1 MKFLIVGLGN
11 PGVKYQNTRHN
22 IGFKALD
29 YVSKHANAFF
39 SSVRYGELSSF
50 KYKGKSI
57 FLLKPNTYMNLS
69 GNAVNY
75 WIKKENIPLSNLLII
90 TDDINLSIGVLRMKK
105 KGSDGGHNGLK
116 NIQEL
121 LLSSSYPRLRIG
133 VGNEFSKGKQV
144 DYVLGDWSQ
153 EEEEILE
160 EKVVKIKEMIL
171 SFCFAGIE
179 KNCSRHKKI
188 NIVGVVKVFFCR
200 L

>member
-11 PGVKYQNTRHN
+11 PGVRYKNTRHN

-29 YVSKHANAFF
+29 YVSKQANAFF
-39 SSVRYGELSSF
+39 YSARYGELSSF

-57 FLLKPNTYMNLS
+57 LLLKPNTYMNLS

-75 WIKKENIPLSNLLII
+75 WVKKENIPLPNLLII
-90 TDDINLSIGVLRMKK
+90 ADDINLPIGVLRMKK

-116 NIQEL
+116 NIQKL
-121 LLSSSYPRLRIG
+121 LLSSSFPRLRIG

-144 DYVLGDWSQ
+144 DYVLGDWSK

-160 EKVVKIKEMIL
+160 EKTVKIKEMIL

-179 KNCSRHKKI
+179 NTMNKYNNK
-188 NIVGVVKVFFCR
+188 
-200 L
+200 

>member
-29 YVSKHANAFF
+29 RVATHANAFF
-39 SSVRYGELSSF
+39 STNKYGELTNF

-57 FLLKPNTYMNLS
+57 FLLKPNTFMNLS

-75 WIKKENIPLSNLLII
+75 WMKKENIPLSNILII
-90 TDDINLSIGVLRMKK
+90 TDDINLSFGVFRMKK

-116 NIQEL
+116 NIQDIL
-121 LLSSSYPRLRIG
+121 TTSVYPRLRIG

-144 DYVLGDWSQ
+144 DYVLGEWS
-153 EEEEILE
+153 EEECTVLE
-160 EKVVKIKEMIL
+160 KKYNHLNEMIL
-171 SFCFAGIE
+171 SFCFAGID
-179 KNCSRHKKI
+179 NTMNSY
-188 NIVGVVKVFFCR
+188 NNS
-200 L
+200 

>member
-179 KNCSRHKKI
+179 NTMNKYNNK
-188 NIVGVVKVFFCR
+188 
-200 L
+200 

>member
-11 PGVKYQNTRHN
+11 PGDKYQNTRHN

-75 WIKKENIPLSNLLII
+75 WIKKENIPLTNLLII

-179 KNCSRHKKI
+179 NTMNKYNNK
-188 NIVGVVKVFFCR
+188 
-200 L
+200 

>member
-153 EEEEILE
+153 EEEKIIE

-179 KNCSRHKKI
+179 NTMNKYNNK
-188 NIVGVVKVFFCR
+188 
-200 L
+200 

>member
-29 YVSKHANAFF
+29 YVSNHANAFF
-39 SSVRYGELSSF
+39 CSVRYGELSSF

-75 WIKKENIPLSNLLII
+75 WMKKENIPLSNLLII

-179 KNCSRHKKI
+179 NTMNKYNNK
-188 NIVGVVKVFFCR
+188 
-200 L
+200 

>member
-39 SSVRYGELSSF
+39 CSVRYGELSYF

-121 LLSSSYPRLRIG
+121 LLSSTYPRLRIG

-179 KNCSRHKKI
+179 NTMNKYNNK
-188 NIVGVVKVFFCR
+188 
-200 L
+200 

>member
-1 MKFLIVGLGN
+1 MKFLIIGLGN

-144 DYVLGDWSQ
+144 DYVLGDWSK

-160 EKVVKIKEMIL
+160 EKAVKIKEMIL

-179 KNCSRHKKI
+179 NTMNAFNNK
-188 NIVGVVKVFFCR
+188 
-200 L
+200 

>member
-153 EEEEILE
+153 EEEEIIE
-160 EKVVKIKEMIL
+160 EKIVKIKEMIL

-179 KNCSRHKKI
+179 NTMNKYNNK
-188 NIVGVVKVFFCR
+188 
-200 L
+200 

>member
-75 WIKKENIPLSNLLII
+75 WIKKENIPLTNLLII

-133 VGNEFSKGKQV
+133 VGNEFSKGRQV
-144 DYVLGDWSQ
+144 DYVLGDWSK

-179 KNCSRHKKI
+179 NTMSKYNNK
-188 NIVGVVKVFFCR
+188 
-200 L
+200 